1 MRTAV
6 YMRVSTEDQARE
18 GFSIPAQREKLLAY
32 VHSQGWEVAAI
43 YADEGVSAKDT
54 NRPELHRLLRD
65 IREGSIDVVLVYRLD
80 RLTRSVLDLYRLLQ
94 EFEAYDVRF
103 KSCTEVYDT
112 TTAIGRLFITL
123 VAALAQWERENL
135 AERVKLGMEQ
145 MVKERKRPGGPPPFG
160 YELLE
165 GKLMI
170 QPVEAAGVREMFARY
185 EKGESPRQIAE
196 WANRQGLRGKNGA
209 SWSASAVLRL
219 LKNPVYHGAL
229 RWNYTDSLQRQN
241 APEEWLIEEA
251 THPAIID
258 KACFARVQQKM
269 AARGSLHP
277 RVLGSSFS
285 FSGLLYCSRC
295 HAPMRGKTAKSKSG
309 TRLYMHRYYVCKNK
323 PSGHCD
329 APAIREDRLEQA
341 ILSELMPYAK
351 EALAAF
357 AQARESLRSPDGVT
371 AEELEQKRARKRRRW
386 EAAYEEGLLSLE
398 AFREKLAALQPESTG
413 QDPPPAASLPAAS
426 APDPALLTA
435 WPLIWS
441 HASEEE
447 RRQLIAIL
455 VRRVEATVS
464 SPETGQRH
472 ERAICLHHL
481 VFH

>member
-32 VHSQGWEVAAI
+32 IHSQGWEVAAI

-54 NRPELHRLLRD
+54 NRPALQQLLHD
-65 IREGSIDVVLVYRLD
+65 IREGNIDVVLVYRLD

-94 EFEAYDVRF
+94 QFEKYDVRF

-145 MVKERKRPGGPPPFG
+145 MARERKRPGGPAPFG

-165 GKLMI
+165 GRLTVL
-170 QPVEAAGVREMFARY
+170 PVEAACVREMFARY

-209 SWSASAVLRL
+209 RWSASAVLRL

-229 RWNYTDSLQRQN
+229 RWNYTDSHQRQN
-241 APEEWLIEEA
+241 APDEWIIEEA
-251 THPAIID
+251 AHPAIID
-258 KACFARVQQKM
+258 KACFDRVQKKI

-295 HAPMRGKTAKSKSG
+295 RAPMRGKTAKSKSG
-309 TRLYMHRYYVCKNK
+309 GRLYVHRYYLCKNRQA
-323 PSGHCD
+323 GRCD

-341 ILSELMPYAK
+341 VLSELMLYAE
-351 EALAAF
+351 EALAALWE
-357 AQARESLRSPDGVT
+357 AQESLRASDGPT
-371 AEELEQKRARKRRRW
+371 AAELEQKRERKRRRW
-386 EAAYEEGLLSLE
+386 EAAYEEGLISLE
-398 AFREKLAALQPESTG
+398 AFREKMAALQPEP
-413 QDPPPAASLPAAS
+413 QAQRPPPTASL
-426 APDPALLTA
+426 APGLMTE

-447 RRQLIAIL
+447 RRLLITMLI
-455 VRRVEATVS
+455 RRLEATVS
-464 SPETGQRH
+464 FEAGRRH
-472 ERAICLHHL
+472 ERAVRLQRL